1 MIFSGSLWLVA
12 LFRVHVCERPE
23 VGGAEVRQMEEGE
36 RVTRKEY
43 RGHKVD
49 KVGGVGLEA
58 VELCV
63 TCPGLDSQLPDSG
76 LAARE
81 SSDLPFPSQLIT
93 LPLVTDSPNPLC
105 LQP

>member
-63 TCPGLDSQLPDSG
+63 TCPSG
-76 LAARE
+76 PRLAAPR
-81 SSDLPFPSQLIT
+81 LRPR
-93 LPLVTDSPNPLC
+93 SPGIF
-105 LQP
+105 